1 MIPLAVSSWDGKEE
15 AAMIRVIASGR
26 YTMGTEVAKFERQF
40 AKYVGADF
48 AIMVNSGSTA
58 NLLMIAALL
67 YTGRLKRDATVI
79 VPAVSWSTTYA
90 PLMQFGLKMR
100 VVDVDDSFNLDP
112 AQVKDGDLLFAVN
125 VLGNP
130 CDFDR
135 FPDIPMIVDNCE
147 SLGCRYK
154 GKEGGTLG
162 VMGSY
167 SFFFSHHISTMEG
180 GMIVTDDVELRDCL
194 LMLRAHGW
202 ERDLPHFKPGFEA
215 SFRFQVPGYSVRPT
229 ELQGAIGQEQLEKF
243 PDMRQARRQNG
254 EAYKAL
260 FGHQREVGQSSW
272 FGFALLVP
280 NRAEL
285 VRLIDA
291 ETRPVIAG
299 NILRQPM
306 MRFAKV
312 EHGPTPMADRIHN
325 EGLFIGNHHYDIR
338 AELTAIKERF
348 EYLIPTAFD
357 EYVL

>member
-1 MIPLAVSSWDGKEE
+1 
-15 AAMIRVIASGR
+15 MIRVIASGR
-26 YTMGTEVAKFERQF
+26 YTMGPEVAKFERQF

-48 AIMVNSGSTA
+48 AVMVNSGSTA
-58 NLLMIAALL
+58 NLLMVAALL
-67 YTGRLKRDATVI
+67 YTGRLRRDATVI

-90 PLMQFGLKMR
+90 PLMQFGLRMR
-100 VVDVDDSFNLDP
+100 VVDVDDSFNMNPEL
-112 AQVKDGDLLFAVN
+112 VKDGDLIFAVN

-130 CDFDR
+130 CDFDKL
-135 FPDIPMIVDNCE
+135 PGIPMIVDNCE

-180 GMIVTDDVELRDCL
+180 GMVVTDDVELRDCL

-229 ELQGAIGQEQLEKF
+229 ELQGAIGQVQLEKF
-243 PDMRQARRQNG
+243 PDMLQARRQNG
-254 EAYKAL
+254 LAFQSL
-260 FGHQREVGQSSW
+260 FPGQQREIGQSSW
-272 FGFALLVP
+272 YGFALLVP

-291 ETRPVIAG
+291 EVRPVIAG

-306 MRFAKV
+306 IRFGKV
-312 EHGPTPMADRIHN
+312 EHGPTPMADRIH
-325 EGLFIGNHHYDIR
+325 EQGLFIGNHHYDLR
-338 AELTAIKERF
+338 EELRDIKRRF
-348 EYLIPTAFD
+348 EYMIPLPFD
-357 EYVL
+357 EFVS